1 MILVFA
7 ALCIFS
13 VNYINSSNEELFTC
27 LSSCADAAEKED
39 FKLLDSEYMRLND
52 TWYKKRKIYNIVLH
66 KNYTNE
72 FNRYIENMQLY
83 LKHGN
88 YLKIIE
94 ITEECKR
101 ELEQISEREKINFEN
116 IL

>member
-27 LSSCADAAEKED
+27 LSYCADAAEKED
-39 FKLLDSEYMRLND
+39 FKLLDNEYMRLND

-101 ELEQISEREKINFEN
+101 ELEQISEREIINFEN